1 MPMKAKGSTYLEH
14 NVSISSEQHFDQ
26 LNELN

>member
-1 MPMKAKGSTYLEH
+1 MPRKAKDPTYLEH

-26 LNELN
+26 VNELN